1 MRPIASGRSRCNRY
15 AVILF
20 GSRFGRRSDAILGS
34 YALPSSTSQH
44 LADNDTTPCSCAPAT
59 AVRHN
64 SIIDSPASSGL
75 WTFQESWTT
84 SCQQKRLGSVLPQH
98 LTDHFATRVSPYI
111 TTLHT
116 CREHTEC

>member
-1 MRPIASGRSRCNRY
+1 MRPLASGRSRCNRY

-34 YALPSSTSQH
+34 HALPSNTSQH
-44 LADNDTTPCSCAPAT
+44 LTDNDTTPCSCAPAT

-75 WTFQESWTT
+75 WTFQKSWAT
-84 SCQQKRLGSVLPQH
+84 SC
-98 LTDHFATRVSPYI
+98 
-111 TTLHT
+111 
-116 CREHTEC
+116 